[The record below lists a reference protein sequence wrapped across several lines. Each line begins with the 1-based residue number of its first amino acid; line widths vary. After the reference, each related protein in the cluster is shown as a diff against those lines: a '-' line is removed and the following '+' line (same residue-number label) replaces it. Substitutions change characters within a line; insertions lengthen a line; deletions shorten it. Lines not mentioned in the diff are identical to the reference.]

1 LKAALAQPEGIVRQV
16 LYPVVGEETMRD
28 IVQEHEATGQAY

>member
-1 LKAALAQPEGIVRQV
+1 V